1 MNPTEPHPSASTPPT
16 GAEHKHCLLVVDD
29 EPEVCNAVYHLLRR
43 RYHVLRAHSAAEA
56 VELLATHE
64 VEIILTDQR
73 MPNVSGV
80 QMLARIKARHPEA
93 IRMLYTGYSDLD
105 AIVAAVNQGHIY
117 RFLSKPWQ
125 PEELEA
131 AVDDA
136 AVEYHRIIQSAEEVS
151 RCRETIAHLETELH
165 ALRKRLEQEEG
176 GT

>member
-1 MNPTEPHPSASTPPT
+1 MTRAEPNPAGPPT
-16 GAEHKHCLLVVDD
+16 AEHKHCLLVVDD

-56 VELLATHE
+56 VELLSTHD

-73 MPNVSGV
+73 MPEVSGV

-93 IRMLYTGYSDLD
+93 IRMLYTGYSD
-105 AIVAAVNQGHIY
+105 IESVVAAVNQGHIY

-136 AVEYHRIIQSAEEVS
+136 AAEYHRIIRTTEEVA
-151 RCRETIAHLETELH
+151 RCREKIHHLETENE
-165 ALRKRLEQEEG
+165 ALRQRLEGEQTG
-176 GT
+176 